1 MAFEKIYTFVDE
13 VRKKILLLE
22 GMIEQDPDKENRL
35 RMRAKIGAYFD
46 SLRIYYE
53 TVCSTAKFK
62 HQRDYCKQI
71 MKILDPS
78 FCQHY
83 FKEKK

>member
-1 MAFEKIYTFVDE
+1 MAFEKIYTFVDD
-13 VRKKILLLE
+13 VRKKILWLE
-22 GMIEQDPDKENRL
+22 GRIEEDPDKESRL
-35 RMRAKIGAYFD
+35 RMRAQIDAYFD

-71 MKILDPS
+71 MTILNPS
-78 FCQHY
+78 FCRGY